1 MHSDARMADDNAK
14 QQTQQE
20 KRPTRITVTLPPE
33 NYELLVRM
41 ARNKKV
47 SASWVVRD
55 AVEKYLTA
63 DVPLLKQ
70 VSF

>member
-41 ARNKKV
+41 AKTKKV